1 MSTGAPLVVL
11 LHGLARRHESMARMA
26 TALQRANFATWSQNY
41 PSRQL
46 GIADAAALVADR
58 LAPYASGRPLY
69 AVTHSLG
76 GLLVR
81 HMRDPRL
88 NWQRIVMLA
97 PPNNGSERARIMA
110 NNPLLRWFYG
120 PAGDE
125 LAAPRGTWPAP
136 PAPFAIIA
144 GTRRLAVSNPISW
157 TSMRRFAAGV
167 SHDGTVAVDETR
179 LPDAADFLTV
189 DATHTWIMNEPA
201 VHAAVISFFRTG
213 RFATRP
219 RT

>member
-1 MSTGAPLVVL
+1 MPSDWRAT
-11 LHGLARRHESMARMA
+11 R
-26 TALQRANFATWSQNY
+26 TALPLRRINGHAACFVTL
-41 PSRQL
+41 SR
-46 GIADAAALVADR
+46 
-58 LAPYASGRPLY
+58 
-69 AVTHSLG
+69 
-76 GLLVR
+76 
-81 HMRDPRL
+81 
-88 NWQRIVMLA
+88 
-97 PPNNGSERARIMA
+97 
-110 NNPLLRWFYG
+110 
-120 PAGDE
+120 
-125 LAAPRGTWPAP
+125 PAP

>member
-1 MSTGAPLVVL
+1 MSQGAPLVVL
-11 LHGLARRHESMARMA
+11 LHGLARRRESMSRLA
-26 TALQRANFATWSQNY
+26 TSLQHANYATWSQSY
-41 PSRQL
+41 PSRRL
-46 GIADAAALVADR
+46 AIADAARLVADQ
-58 LAPYASGRPLY
+58 LAPYAANRPLF

-97 PPNNGSERARIMA
+97 PPNNGSTRARIMA
-110 NNPLLRWFYG
+110 TNPVLRWFYG

-125 LAAPRGTWPAP
+125 LAAPEASWPAP

-144 GTRRLAVSNPISW
+144 GTRRLAVGNPISW
-157 TSMRRFAAGV
+157 NAVRRFPSGV

-179 LPDAADFLTV
+179 LPGAADFLTV
-189 DATHTWIMNEPA
+189 DASHTWIMNDPR
-201 VHAAVISFFRTG
+201 VHAAIISFFRTG

-219 RT
+219 RM